1 MEAKRPGPTDPTSN
15 RRGQLI
21 AIGILALLLIGVL
34 IFVSESGNDPKQSA
48 ADAGKSTKQLLSELP
63 QKGTR
68 LGQPDAPVTV
78 TEFGDPQCPFCAQFA
93 DDVLPSVIEDYVANG
108 DVKLDFQPLSFIG
121 PDSVTA
127 GRVAAALIPTGKY
140 WNFID
145 LFYKQQKTENSGYV
159 TDAYL
164 SSLLMEIPGVDPAKV
179 LKQAQLP
186 AADKVLSRATDTAQ
200 RLGVSSTPSL
210 FISTAD
216 GTPEAMKADASDKA
230 AVLAEIKSAVDSQ

>member
-1 MEAKRPGPTDPTSN
+1 MEAKRPGPSSPSSE

-21 AIGILALLLIGVL
+21 AIAILALLLIGVL
-34 IFVSESGNDPKQSA
+34 IFVSQSGNDSQQSA
-48 ADAGKSTKQLLSELP
+48 AEAGRSTKQLLSELP

-108 DVKLDFQPLSFIG
+108 DVQLDFQPLSFIG

-145 LFYKQQKTENSGYV
+145 LFYKQQKPENSGYV

-164 SSLLMEIPGVDPAKV
+164 TSLLQEIPGVDPAKI
-179 LKQAQLP
+179 LKQAKLP
-186 AADKVLSRATDTAQ
+186 ATDKVLSSATDAAQ

-210 FISTAD
+210 FISTGD
-216 GTPEAMKADASDKA
+216 GEPEAMKADTSDA
-230 AVLAEIKSAVDSQ
+230 GAVLAEIKSAVDAQ